1 MLALIPQPKSHQI
14 PLLIACAKRTQH
26 IQTRGPTMAA
36 TAAIA
41 KALDLKEK
49 GNQAFKNGEY
59 RAAMTAYHEIF
70 MYVHG
75 YSEGNAGAATLPG
88 QTTRPVT
95 KEEMDQI
102 HELKLAHFCNLAM
115 CHMKVVLTPE
125 VPPVMHAAATLSPTN
140 APSV

>member
-1 MLALIPQPKSHQI
+1 
-14 PLLIACAKRTQH
+14 
-26 IQTRGPTMAA
+26 MAA

-115 CHMKVVLTPE
+115 CW
-125 VPPVMHAAATLSPTN
+125 
-140 APSV
+140 